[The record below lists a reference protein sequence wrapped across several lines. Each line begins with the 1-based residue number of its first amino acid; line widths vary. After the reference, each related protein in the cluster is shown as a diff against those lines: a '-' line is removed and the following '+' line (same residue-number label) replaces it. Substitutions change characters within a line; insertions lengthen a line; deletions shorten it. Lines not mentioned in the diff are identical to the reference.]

1 MTRALNIEVVYP
13 EDIARVWRALT
24 DRKALSEWLMD
35 SNFEPRVGHKFEFRS
50 RPRPGFSGVIP
61 CEVLEVEEPRL
72 LSFTWGRSDSIVT
85 FRLEETEQ
93 GTRLY
98 LSHQGFSGLRGI
110 AMRLLL
116 DRGWKSKL
124 TVRLRQA
131 LQRWSA
137 PR

>member
-1 MTRALNIEVVYP
+1 MTRALNIEVTYP

-35 SNFEPRVGHKFEFRS
+35 SNFEPRVGHKFEFRTQ
-50 RPRPGFSGVIP
+50 PRPGFSGVIP

-72 LSFTWGRSDSIVT
+72 LSFTWGKADSIVT

-93 GTRLY
+93 GTRLQFR
-98 LSHQGFSGLRGI
+98 HQGFSGVRGI
-110 AMRLLL
+110 AMLLVL
-116 DRGWKSKL
+116 GRGWRSKL

-131 LQRWSA
+131 LERWSA
-137 PR
+137 LR